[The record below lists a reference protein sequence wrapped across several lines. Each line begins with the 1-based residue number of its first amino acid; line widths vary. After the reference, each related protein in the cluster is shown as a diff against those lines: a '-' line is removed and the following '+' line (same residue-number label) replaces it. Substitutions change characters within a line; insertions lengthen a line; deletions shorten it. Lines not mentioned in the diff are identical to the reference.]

1 MSESQVG
8 IIGAGFAGLAA
19 ARRLSEFGIGVEL
32 FEATGRVGG
41 RAHTLRDAASG
52 APVELGAEFVHGRP
66 EATLS
71 VLRAAGFELEDTANR
86 HHLVQGTELT
96 AARDMWDR
104 FSTLLEHTKHMRH
117 DRSARAYMERSK
129 MAPDDAA
136 LFAMLVQDHYAA
148 PLDDIGVY
156 GIASDLK
163 GGTEELGSS
172 QTRPLGGYGALVD
185 YLAKELRRGCIPVN
199 HSCVVHEIDWGGDR
213 VEIDYRR
220 GGAKGSATA
229 DRVIVTV
236 PLGVLQSGTVR
247 FRPALGPDIDG
258 ALAQLGMGQ
267 VVKLVLC
274 MKEPVWKGRNLEF
287 VHYIDACDACFPT
300 FWVNGNH
307 QLTAW
312 AGGPHA
318 RALAGLSREELVG
331 RAVDDISR
339 ALGIPREQIADA
351 IVHTHFHDFA
361 ADPFSR
367 GAYSY
372 TRVGGSDAA
381 SVLSRPLGNRVFL
394 AGEAT
399 DRDYEGSVG
408 GAIASGIRAAEQV
421 LRAMHVVRGPLII
434 GHANYRR

>member
-1 MSESQVG
+1 MSESQVA

-41 RAHTLRDAASG
+41 RAHTLHDATSG
-52 APVELGAEFVHGRP
+52 VPVELGPEFMHGRP
-66 EATLS
+66 EVTLAI
-71 VLRAAGFELEDTANR
+71 LRAAGFEVEDIAER
-86 HHLVQGTELT
+86 HHLVQNGSLDP
-96 AARDMWDR
+96 APDMWER
-104 FSTLLEHTKHMRH
+104 FAALLEHTKHMRN

-136 LFAMLVQDHYAA
+136 LFAMLVQGFYAA
-148 PLDDIGVY
+148 PLDDISVF
-156 GIASDLK
+156 GIASDASA
-163 GGTEELGSS
+163 GEGNA
-172 QTRPLGGYGALVD
+172 QTRPRGGYGALID
-185 YLAKELRRGCIPVN
+185 FLAKELRRSCVPIN
-199 HSCVVHEIDWGGDR
+199 HSCEVHEIDWGGDR

-220 GGAKGSATA
+220 GGQKGSAA
-229 DRVIVTV
+229 SERVIVTA
-236 PLGVLQSGTVR
+236 PLGVLKSGTLR
-247 FRPALGPDIDG
+247 FRPALGSEVEL
-258 ALAQLGMGQ
+258 ALGQLGMGQ

-274 MKEPVWKGRNLEF
+274 MKEPVWKSAARGLEF
-287 VHYIDACDACFPT
+287 VHHVDACDACFPT
-300 FWVNGNH
+300 FWVHGDH

-318 RALAGLSREELVG
+318 RALAGKSKEELVG
-331 RAVDDISR
+331 HAVDDVAR
-339 ALGIPREQIADA
+339 ALGMPREPIADA
-351 IVHTHFHDFA
+351 IVHAHFHDYA
-361 ADPFSR
+361 ADPYAR

-381 SVLSRPLGNRVFL
+381 AVLSRPLGNRVFL

-399 DRDYEGSVG
+399 DRDYEGSVA

-434 GHANYRR
+434 GAPTYRR